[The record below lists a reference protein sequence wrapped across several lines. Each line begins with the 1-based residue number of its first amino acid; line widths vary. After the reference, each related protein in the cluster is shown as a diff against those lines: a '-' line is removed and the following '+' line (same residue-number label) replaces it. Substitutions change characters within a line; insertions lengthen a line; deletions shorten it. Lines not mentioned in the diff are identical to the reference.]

1 MVVMVVVVEALEL
14 EIRLLG
20 QFLGKQPLDLV
31 AVMVAVVVVVLVIGI
46 VEGAPAAVPVVMV
59 FVGLLVVAAVEGA

>member
-1 MVVMVVVVEALEL
+1 M
-14 EIRLLG
+14 
-20 QFLGKQPLDLV
+20 
-31 AVMVAVVVVVLVIGI
+31 AVVVVVLVIGI